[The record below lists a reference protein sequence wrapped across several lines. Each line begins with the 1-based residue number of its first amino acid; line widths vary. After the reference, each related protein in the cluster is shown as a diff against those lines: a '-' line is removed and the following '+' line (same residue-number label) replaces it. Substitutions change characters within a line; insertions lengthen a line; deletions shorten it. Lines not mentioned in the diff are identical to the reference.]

1 MAYTFIGINTAI
13 LGGRGGGSVGIGF
26 AIPANMALSLTSQIV
41 EYGEVRRGQL
51 GVIVQDLTL
60 ELANALGIEF
70 VSGALISQVLPNS
83 AAQEAGLEE
92 GDVVISVNGRS
103 TNGASSLR
111 NVIGLARAGEVV
123 EIQYLRDGETFL
135 RKVKIRSIQTEVS
148 LKERTDGFLAGV
160 TLGEP
165 SETNAGV
172 VVLRVERETKAWS
185 AGLRPQDLILS
196 INRIKINKLEDV
208 EKAIAL
214 NASGILL
221 NIRRGN
227 YALFIVIR

>member
-1 MAYTFIGINTAI
+1 
-13 LGGRGGGSVGIGF
+13 
-26 AIPANMALSLTSQIV
+26 
-41 EYGEVRRGQL
+41 
-51 GVIVQDLTL
+51 
-60 ELANALGIEF
+60 
-70 VSGALISQVLPNS
+70 
-83 AAQEAGLEE
+83 
-92 GDVVISVNGRS
+92 
-103 TNGASSLR
+103 
-111 NVIGLARAGEVV
+111 
-123 EIQYLRDGETFL
+123 
-135 RKVKIRSIQTEVS
+135 
-148 LKERTDGFLAGV
+148 LAGV

-196 INRIKINKLEDV
+196 INRTKINKLEDV

-227 YALFIVIR
+227 SALFIVIR